1 MRGSRFAHF
10 ALLALMGAAC
20 DGSSMP
26 TQSEPTRP
34 RFITNGAP
42 TGAEFGAVGALF
54 LDPGDGRLR
63 PVCTGSLVAPTV
75 FLTAAHCLASLPP
88 SAALF
93 VTFTPSV
100 GFPPAPDP
108 VIRADDFFF
117 HPGFRT
123 QPALATA
130 LNDLGVVLLPTS
142 STSGVSPLGL
152 ASAGRL
158 DVLAANGGLQGED
171 FLNVGYGVSASS
183 RGPSSLTADG
193 VRKASTSPFKVL
205 TADWLGLLMNGNATG
220 EGGVCLFDSGAP
232 TLLADDPEVILGVTS
247 WVDPTCRAAGFSQR
261 LDTPAAR
268 EFLGRF
274 LSLP

>member
-1 MRGSRFAHF
+1 LKSRTRRSGNQASRPSGRFRGSDG
-10 ALLALMGAAC
+10 ALSGFP
-20 DGSSMP
+20 S
-26 TQSEPTRP
+26 
-34 RFITNGAP
+34 P

-75 FLTAAHCLASLPP
+75 FLTAAHCLASQAP

-93 VTFTPSV
+93 VTFAPSV

-108 VIRADDFFF
+108 VVRAEAFVF

-130 LNDLGVVLLPTS
+130 VNDLGVVLLPPTS
-142 STSGVSPLGL
+142 TPGVTPLGL
-152 ASAGRL
+152 PAAGRL
-158 DVLAANGGLQGED
+158 DLLSANSGLRGED

-183 RGPSSLTADG
+183 RGPSSLMADG
-193 VRKASTSPFKVL
+193 IRKVSTSPFQVL

-232 TLLADDPEVILGVTS
+232 TLLAEDPHVVLGVTS
-247 WVDPTCRAAGFSQR
+247 WVDPTCRAGFSQR

-274 LSLP
+274 VSLP